1 MAGKI
6 TSLGLG
12 SSVLNSDVIDK
23 LKKADEDN
31 LVKPIDKKMEMNIE
45 KQKQLVEID
54 TAVSNMRAHAKTLSD
69 YSTFLSRNVSVSGD
83 AVKATAADGIPVQN
97 VNIEVKKLAK
107 TDINEVGTKFVSKE
121 DPFSNEDAKLEF
133 FSNGKNYSI
142 DIKAGMNVA
151 EVAQAITDATDGK
164 IMGVVMKTGGEK
176 PYQLMI
182 NSKETGENNRI
193 YFGSMIKSEKISNA
207 DISLNGE
214 ADFYVEVKNKDGQ
227 THKIGVTANLANA
240 QDRAEALRNAI
251 KDSINNN
258 EATKGLVD
266 SGEISV
272 GLLNEGQSLILNDRR
287 GYKISVGGE
296 KAGALGFVTKESE
309 TKDLFNATSEVKAGA
324 LTGTFSV
331 NGTSIDLSTIT
342 KKENTAEQNAASIVE
357 SLNKIDGVQASVE
370 NNKISFSSN
379 GKEIDIKAEN
389 AKTIADN
396 TGLKTGKY
404 KDFAAAQSSLF
415 KLKNVQSA
423 QDSEVLYNGATI
435 KRPTNTIDDVVGG
448 LTINLQKVS
457 EEGKP
462 DVISVTQ
469 NTENL
474 VKEVAEFVKA
484 YNEAVPKLDA
494 VTKFD
499 ADSKRGGVFST
510 ESTIRGI
517 RPALNQALTSSITN
531 GLDVKSLMDYG
542 ITLND
547 KSVMSLDS
555 GKLASAVNA
564 DAERAKETFY
574 GGEKKDSSGRYNR
587 YDGVFTKVSKVLG
600 DLVDGGNGKLKT
612 FSQTLE
618 RELKNYNAERDKSKK
633 MLDARY
639 DTMAKRFA
647 SFDEQIA
654 KANNSFNAV
663 QMMIDQ
669 QAAEKKKP

>member
-31 LVKPIDKKMEMNIE
+31 MVKPIDKKMEMNLE
-45 KQKQLVEID
+45 KQKQLVEIE
-54 TAVSNMRAHAKTLSD
+54 TAVGALRASAKKLAD

-83 AVKATAADGIPVQN
+83 AVKATAADGIPVQS
-97 VNIEVKKLAK
+97 VNIEVKNLAK
-107 TDINEVGTKFVSKE
+107 SDINEIGTKFASKE
-121 DPFSNEDAKLEF
+121 DAFTNEDTKLDF
-133 FSNGKNYSI
+133 YSNGKNYSV
-142 DIKAGMNVA
+142 DIKGGMNVA

-193 YFGSMIKSEKISNA
+193 YFGPILRGERISSSDIKLEGEKDFFIEVKDKNGATQKIGITTDLSNA
-207 DISLNGE
+207 S
-214 ADFYVEVKNKDGQ
+214 
-227 THKIGVTANLANA
+227 
-240 QDRAEALRNAI
+240 DRAEALRSAI
-251 KDSINNN
+251 KEAINNN

-266 SGEISV
+266 SGDISV
-272 GLLNEGQSLILNDRR
+272 GLVNEGQSLIFNDKR

-296 KAGALGFVTKESE
+296 KAGMLGFVNKEAE
-309 TKDLFNATSEVKAGA
+309 VKNLFDAGSEVKAGA
-324 LTGTFSV
+324 LSGTF
-331 NGTSIDLSTIT
+331 NINDTTIDLAAIT
-342 KKENTAEQNAASIVE
+342 KKENTAEQNAAAIVE
-357 SLNKIDGVQASVE
+357 AMNKVDGLTASVE
-370 NNKISFSSN
+370 NNKISFNAN
-379 GKEIDIKAEN
+379 GKEVNITSTNEKNLLDLTGIKS
-389 AKTIADN
+389 
-396 TGLKTGKY
+396 GKY
-404 KDFAAAQSSLF
+404 KDFATVQQNLF

-423 QDSEVLYNGATI
+423 QDSEVLYNGASI
-435 KRPTNTIDDVVGG
+435 KRPTNTLDDVVGG

-462 DVISVTQ
+462 DVITVSQ
-469 NTENL
+469 NTDDL

-499 ADSKRGGVFST
+499 ADTKRGGVFST
-510 ESTIRGI
+510 ESIIRNI
-517 RPALNQALTSSITN
+517 RPALNQAITQSITN
-531 GLDVKSLMDYG
+531 GTDVKSLMDYG
-542 ITLND
+542 ISIND
-547 KSVMSLDS
+547 KSFMSLDS
-555 GKLASAVNA
+555 GKLASAVSA
-564 DAERAKETFY
+564 DPERVKDVFY
-574 GGEKKDSSGRYNR
+574 GGEKKDSSGKYNR
-587 YDGVFTKVSKVLG
+587 YDGIFTKVSNVLG
-600 DLVDGGNGKLKT
+600 DLVDGGNAKLKT

-618 RELKNYNAERDKSKK
+618 RELKNYNAEREKSKK

-639 DTMAKRFA
+639 ETMAQRFA

-669 QAAEKKKP
+669 QAGEKKKN